1 MTPVIRSGC
10 HGNRQCASSIQ
21 VGLSCAWTPPSVL
34 AQDLCCA
41 CQRRRFTPSV
51 VSSFSPLDGRHGM
64 RLRSD
69 STFVTETSKLFLL
82 GAICKCLS
90 QHSERGLAVLL
101 MSTVNR
107 STNIWYLLETFQS
120 LLKQH
125 FFCSL
130 VPLASRILN
139 PFKWESTGPWEPMLS
154 VANDRDS
161 TGLTQWKGFVGRIS
175 YLG

>member
-1 MTPVIRSGC
+1 
-10 HGNRQCASSIQ
+10 
-21 VGLSCAWTPPSVL
+21 
-34 AQDLCCA
+34 
-41 CQRRRFTPSV
+41 
-51 VSSFSPLDGRHGM
+51 M

-139 PFKWESTGPWEPMLS
+139 PFKWESTGP
-154 VANDRDS
+154 
-161 TGLTQWKGFVGRIS
+161 
-175 YLG
+175 